1 MLDFD
6 FPSQAANLSKVSREG
21 GFGSLEQDFVTMA
34 MFFRGDLDLARFSRS
49 IYIGFITMAMLFL
62 ELLSKVIKVLKVLKV
77 LKVIKVIKGLS
88 S

>member
-1 MLDFD
+1 
-6 FPSQAANLSKVSREG
+6 
-21 GFGSLEQDFVTMA
+21 MA

-77 LKVIKVIKGLS
+77 TKVIKGLS